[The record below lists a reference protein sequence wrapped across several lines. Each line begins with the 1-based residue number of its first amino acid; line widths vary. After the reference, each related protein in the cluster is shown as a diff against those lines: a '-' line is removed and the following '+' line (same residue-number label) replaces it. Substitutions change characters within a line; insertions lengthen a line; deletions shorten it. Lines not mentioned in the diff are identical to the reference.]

1 MNTEQVKKWSLFKE
15 QPRALLSIFVGNFIS
30 NLPRGMFTGGIYV
43 IILSLSVPLLTDTS
57 IDFRNLWFFTG
68 LYVFVFLSYFLL
80 SLWGQTNSF
89 VQSYKISTALR
100 LKLGE
105 KLRKLPLG
113 FFKAKDP
120 GDVTSRILHDV
131 TKAENTL
138 SHQLPDIVSAIV
150 VPFLLGAFL
159 VIIDVS
165 LFGVI
170 VGTIAVASV
179 FLLVASRIVSHLGE
193 KHIASITSTSSRLL
207 EYARTLRLLKAYNMT
222 GERFDSLKQS
232 MLDLKKQSFRV
243 EVFTGIPVQVFLLIL
258 DMGYL
263 LMLLTGAWMIAV
275 GGLGVVDYL
284 TYAILGYYFFAPVKN
299 LGIMLVELRYA
310 MVSTRRIEEVFSAE
324 ELPEETGRKPLH
336 AGSIEF
342 RDVHFRYL
350 NAPVLQG
357 VNCVIP
363 ERQMTALVGL
373 SGSGKTTMVNLISRF
388 WDVEEGEI
396 LFGGQ
401 PIKGCNTAQ
410 LLRNISMVFQDV
422 YLFNDTIANNIRIG
436 RNGATLEDV
445 KNAAR
450 QACCHDFID
459 ALPDGYETVLAE
471 GGTSLS
477 GGEKQRI
484 SIARAILKDAPVV
497 MLDEATASLDPENE
511 ADIQEAFDN
520 LVKSK
525 TVIVIAHRFQTI
537 LEADQILVLD
547 KGRIVERGRHEELV
561 KQDGLYARL
570 WCEQQKARGWKM
582 KTDCDAKGFSLMQK
596 P

>member
-1 MNTEQVKKWSLFKE
+1 MKAEQAKKWSLFRE

-43 IILSLSVPLLTDTS
+43 IILYLSVPLLTGGS
-57 IDFRNLWFFTG
+57 VDFRNLWFFTG
-68 LYVFVFLSYFLL
+68 LYAAVFLVYFLL
-80 SLWGQTNSF
+80 SLWGHTNSF
-89 VQSYKISTALR
+89 VQSYKISTSLR

-105 KLRKLPLG
+105 KLRRLPLG

-150 VPFLLGAFL
+150 VPFLLGGFFF
-159 VIIDVS
+159 VIDAS

-179 FLLVASRIVSHLGE
+179 FLLVASRIVARLGE

-222 GERFDSLKQS
+222 GEHFDSLKQA
-232 MLDLKKQSFRV
+232 MLELKKQSFRV

-258 DMGYL
+258 DVGYL
-263 LMLLTGAWMIAV
+263 LMLLTGAWMIAA
-275 GGLGVVDYL
+275 GGLGVVNYL
-284 TYAILGYYFFAPVKN
+284 TCAILGYFFFAPVKN

-310 MVSTRRIEEVFSAE
+310 MVSTARIEEVFSAE
-324 ELPEETGRKPLH
+324 ELPEEPERNPLH
-336 AGSIEF
+336 AGDIEF

-350 NAPVLQG
+350 SAPVLQG
-357 VNCVIP
+357 VSCVIP
-363 ERQMTALVGL
+363 ERQMTALVGP

-388 WDVEEGEI
+388 WDVDEGEI

-401 PIKGCNTAQ
+401 PVKGCQTGQ
-410 LLRNISMVFQDV
+410 LLRNVSMVFQDV
-422 YLFNDTIANNIRIG
+422 YLFNDTIANNIRVG
-436 RNGATLEDV
+436 RNGASLDAV
-445 KNAAR
+445 KEAAR
-450 QACCHDFID
+450 QACCHEFIE
-459 ALPDGYETVLAE
+459 AFPNGYDTVLAE
-471 GGTSLS
+471 GGASLS

-511 ADIQEAFDN
+511 AEIQEAFDN

-537 LEADQILVLD
+537 MNADQILVLD
-547 KGRIVERGRHEELV
+547 KGKIVQQGRHDELV
-561 KQDGLYARL
+561 GQDGLYGRF
-570 WCEQQKARGWKM
+570 WQEQQRARGWKM
-582 KTDCDAKGFSLMQK
+582 RA
-596 P
+596 

>member
-1 MNTEQVKKWSLFKE
+1 MNTEQAKKWSLFRE

-43 IILSLSVPLLTDTS
+43 IILYLSVPLLTNTS
-57 IDFRNLWFFTG
+57 VDFRNLWFFTG
-68 LYVFVFLSYFLL
+68 LYVVVFLAYFLL
-80 SLWGQTNSF
+80 SLWGHTNSF
-89 VQSYKISTALR
+89 VKSYKISTALR
-100 LKLGE
+100 LKLGD
-105 KLRKLPLG
+105 KLRRLPLG

-138 SHQLPDIVSAIV
+138 SHQLPDIVSAVV
-150 VPFLLGAFL
+150 VPFLLGGFL
-159 VIIDVS
+159 IFIDAS

-170 VGTIAVASV
+170 FGTVAVGSI
-179 FLLVASRIVSHLGE
+179 FLLVASRIVARLGE

-232 MLDLKKQSFRV
+232 MLELKKQSFRV

-258 DMGYL
+258 DVGYL
-263 LMLLTGAWMIAV
+263 LMLLVGAWMITA
-275 GGLGVVDYL
+275 GGLTVVNYL

-310 MVSTRRIEEVFSAE
+310 MVSAQRIEEVFSSE
-324 ELPEETGRKPLH
+324 ELPEEAGRSPLR
-336 AGSIEF
+336 AGNIEF
-342 RDVHFRYL
+342 RDVHFSYL
-350 NAPVLQG
+350 EAPVLRG

-363 ERQMTALVGL
+363 GRQMTALVGP
-373 SGSGKTTMVNLISRF
+373 SGSGKTTMVNLVSRF
-388 WDVEEGEI
+388 WDVDKGEI
-396 LFGGQ
+396 LLGGQ
-401 PIKGCNTAQ
+401 QVKGCDTGE
-410 LLRNISMVFQDV
+410 LLRNVSMVFQDV
-422 YLFNDTIANNIRIG
+422 YLFNDTVANNIRVG
-436 RNGATLEDV
+436 RNGASLDAV
-445 KNAAR
+445 KEAAR
-450 QACCHDFID
+450 QACCHEFIE

-471 GGTSLS
+471 GGASLS

-484 SIARAILKDAPVV
+484 SIARAILKDAPIV

-570 WCEQQKARGWKM
+570 WREQQKARGWKM

>member
-1 MNTEQVKKWSLFKE
+1 MNTEQVKKWSLFRE
-15 QPRALLSIFVGNFIS
+15 QPRALLGIFVGNFIS
-30 NLPRGMFTGGIYV
+30 NLPRGMFTGGLYV
-43 IILSLSVPLLTDTS
+43 IIMYLSVPLLMNVN
-57 IDFRNLWFFTG
+57 IDFRSLWYFSG
-68 LYVFVFLSYFLL
+68 LYAIVFLIYFLL

-138 SHQLPDIVSAIV
+138 SHQIPDVVSAMV
-150 VPFLLGAFL
+150 VPFLLGGFL
-159 VIIDVS
+159 FFIDAS

-170 VGTIAVASV
+170 FGTIAVASV
-179 FLLVASRIVSHLGE
+179 FLLIASRIVSRLGE
-193 KHIASITSTSSRLL
+193 QHVASITSTSSRLL
-207 EYARTLRLLKAYNMT
+207 EYARTLRLLKAYDMT
-222 GERFDSLKQS
+222 GEHFDSLKLS
-232 MLDLKKQSFRV
+232 MLELKKQSFRV
-243 EVFTGIPVQVFLLIL
+243 EVFTGIPVQVFLMIL
-258 DMGYL
+258 DLGYL
-263 LMLLTGAWMIAV
+263 LMLLVGAWMIPN
-275 GGLGVVDYL
+275 GGLGVVNYL
-284 TYAILGYYFFAPVKN
+284 TFAILGYYFFAPVKN

-310 MVSTRRIEEVFSAE
+310 MVSTARIEEVFSTE
-324 ELPEETGRKPLH
+324 ELPEEAGRMPLQ
-336 AGSIEF
+336 AGDIEF
-342 RDVHFRYL
+342 RNVHFRYL
-350 NAPVLQG
+350 DTPVLQG
-357 VNCVIP
+357 VSCVIP
-363 ERQMTALVGL
+363 TRKITALVGP

-388 WDVEEGEI
+388 WDVDEGEI

-401 PIKGCNTAQ
+401 PVKGCNTAQ

-445 KNAAR
+445 KKAAR

-511 ADIQEAFDN
+511 ADIQEAFEN

-525 TVIVIAHRFQTI
+525 TIIVIAHRFQTI
-537 LEADQILVLD
+537 LEADQILALD

-570 WCEQQKARGWKM
+570 WREQQKARGWKM